1 MADEKSTEPTKE
13 DSSGS
18 KDEFVRQQSYMSKQA
33 KLDKDVFEKFGRPI
47 DFKVNPVS
55 STSDLQEID
64 SDIVG
69 GVNLWLQDPDNYG
82 TKIGGIVAKEEMDRD
97 KAQKILGEDVTI
109 GEDVDWSGVN
119 PQTVEIGKHLLQDPS
134 LNDFMGR
141 KTFGQSTMQ
150 SLFSPTD
157 PLHYLYAK
165 WTDQEVTSAKRTKES
180 PFFEQGSAHNTGN
193 ALDLR
198 ASWDEVTKEE
208 LLEKKVQPSLTKAG
222 WTMIPTTKGG
232 SVATVKTKKTPT
244 EKAKD
249 QAWMK
254 FTKNGE
260 TLFIELDDR
269 NQHLHL
275 HLGENQL
282 EPTEQWE

>member
-1 MADEKSTEPTKE
+1 MADEKSTEPYISE
-13 DSSGS
+13 
-18 KDEFVRQQSYMSKQA
+18 RA
-33 KLDKDVFEKFGRPI
+33 KVDKAAFEKFGKPV
-47 DFKVNPVS
+47 DFNVN
-55 STSDLQEID
+55 ID

-119 PQTVEIGKHLLQDPS
+119 PKLMEIGKHLLQDPS

-198 ASWDEVTKEE
+198 ASWDKNEVTKEE

-222 WTMIPTTKGG
+222 WKMIPTTKDG
-232 SVATVKTKKTPT
+232 SVATVKTEKTST

-269 NQHLHL
+269 NQHLHF
-275 HLGENQL
+275 HLGKNQL
-282 EPTEQWE
+282 EPKEQWE